1 VRILFYLPVVTPWW
15 FDAIVAPLIRAASR
29 GADVTV
35 MVPPLWRNTGVGAEQ
50 LKSCED
56 VEGVVWHIL
65 DHPDSAALRRAGA
78 TPHLIDI
85 VQELSPDLTICRS
98 ADLEAIEH
106 FPGPVRFLMEAAAP
120 PFVTEPARVWLSTSL
135 FNHGFLPPLSPER
148 RAVLDAA
155 IEPLWA
161 ERDAVFDQIEGEEF
175 LHSVGLDPGK
185 KRIVVPLDYEHP
197 ECFFDQHNILPDNV
211 ALINELAGRLGDDF
225 QLAVANHPMNELH
238 GDTLQLQ
245 EAIARHGDKV
255 RLIVQAG
262 TPDLISALLT
272 KHCDGMIVGNS
283 TNFALAAFFGKPLLR
298 LSHFRSA
305 PWLETYDRSEDFFN
319 ALRNGRAIGPRAN
332 EARLW
337 FAHHLFQLS
346 FDPGESGLTADHLIA
361 RIDDPDEAV
370 RWRAIGQAA

>member
-1 VRILFYLPVVTPWW
+1 MRILFYLPIVTPWW

-35 MVPPLWRNTGVGAEQ
+35 MVPPLWRNTGVGAAQ
-50 LKSCED
+50 LRNCED

-65 DHPDSAALRRAGA
+65 DHPDHPRLRDAGA

-106 FPGPVRFLMEAAAP
+106 FPGPVRFLMEATAL
-120 PFVTEPARVWLSTSL
+120 PFVTEPTRVWLSTSL
-135 FNHGFLPPLSPER
+135 FNHGFLPPLSSER
-148 RAVLDAA
+148 RAFLDAA

-161 ERDAVFDQIEGEEF
+161 ERGAVFDKMGKEEF
-175 LHSVGLDPGK
+175 LLSAGLDPGK

-211 ALINELAGRLGDDF
+211 ALIDELAGRIGDDF
-225 QLAVANHPMNELH
+225 QLAVASHPRNELH
-238 GDTLQLQ
+238 GYTASLRG
-245 EAIARHGDKV
+245 AVARHGNKV
-255 RLIVQAG
+255 CLVDQAG
-262 TPDLISALLT
+262 TPELISALLT

-283 TNFALAAFFGKPLLR
+283 ANFALAAFFGKPLLR

-305 PWLETYDRSEDFFN
+305 PWLQTCDRSEDFFH
-319 ALRNGRAIGPRAN
+319 ALRNGRAIGPSAS

-337 FAHHLFQLS
+337 FAYHLFQLS
-346 FDPGESGLTADHLIA
+346 FDPRESGLTADHLIA
-361 RIDDPDEAV
+361 KIDDPAEAV
-370 RWRAIGQAA
+370 RWRAIEQAA